1 MKQSAQW
8 RCQIEEAV
16 ISVKHQ
22 QMDSAVVGCVAA
34 VGREQAGSEFGKN
47 LGKILILSL

>member
-1 MKQSAQW
+1 MKQPAQW

-22 QMDSAVVGCVAA
+22 QMDSAVVGCAA
-34 VGREQAGSEFGKN
+34 VGRELAGSEFGKN
-47 LGKILILSL
+47 LGKILNLIS